1 MLGRHLSNRRDLGQV
16 SYFGLKGNVDAED
29 RQTLRTLEQI
39 EAALVARGG
48 HAPRKDYARGIHWSG
63 NQAGSSPP
71 SLLLPLPMSLL
82 YTHSLPPYCGRTPGS
97 PAARGSPDTALPPQT
112 VPRRARQVRLPRR
125 RRRT

>member
-1 MLGRHLSNRRDLGQV
+1 LLGRHLSNRRDLGQV

-39 EAALVARGG
+39 EAALVAPGG

-82 YTHSLPPYCGRTPGS
+82 YTHSLPPYCCPYPCPYCTLTLS
-97 PAARGSPDTALPPQT
+97 LPT
-112 VPRRARQVRLPRR
+112 VAPTHVP
-125 RRRT
+125 TVH

>member
-82 YTHSLPPYCGRTPGS
+82 YTHSLPPYCCPYPCPYCTLTLS
-97 PAARGSPDTALPPQT
+97 LPT
-112 VPRRARQVRLPRR
+112 VAPTHVPTVHSLC
-125 RRRT
+125 